1 MITLLIELGRSL
13 TILVALSIASG
24 LLPRDPERKIRAAVL
39 QGVFFGC
46 ASLIGMKFP
55 LILGPGL
62 IFDGRSIMISL
73 CGLFFGPLAGA
84 IAGVITII
92 YRVSLGGA
100 GLYMGIGVIISS
112 TLFGA
117 TAYFRWRRRGLPITA
132 KRLLLLGVVVHAA
145 MVLLMF
151 TVRGGLGMQT
161 FKQLGLPVLTIYPL
175 VTLLIGTVLTNQ
187 ELQILTAKALRKSE
201 AKYRCIVDTSNEGIW
216 MLGED
221 LLTTFVNAR
230 MAEMLGYRQEE
241 MLGRPQSDFMFE
253 EDIPDHRQKIDN
265 RRQGLSEQYERRF
278 RRKDGQTVWML
289 VSASPIFEEHQQHR
303 GSIVAMLS
311 DITERKHA
319 EQTLVGSEKLFR
331 AIAETVPMMI
341 IMWTGY
347 DRTNAYFNPGI
358 YRLSGY
364 SPEELPNV
372 AAWWPLAY
380 PDPAYRKSLWN
391 EWRSRTARAI
401 ATRGS
406 IEPMEAEVTCKDGS
420 KKYVSWGFVS
430 TGEQNISFGIDLT
443 ERKRAEEALR
453 RLNRELCAISYCNQ
467 TLLRATDEQT
477 LVSEICRIVCEE
489 AGYRMAWVGYAEQ
502 DEAKTVRPVAW
513 AGIED
518 GYLDTADISWSEETE
533 GGRGP
538 TGHAI
543 RSRKSCYNQ
552 DSASDDRSSPWRE
565 LALQRGYRSSIAL
578 PLKDEHASAFGALTI
593 YSSEPNAFSP
603 EEIRLL
609 EELAA
614 DLAFGITV
622 IRARIERERAEEM
635 LALRSFALNSVREAA
650 LLIDEQGRLR
660 DVNDWC
666 CRLLGYSR
674 DQLLEAGV
682 PDFDPEMPAERW
694 QEHWADLKAHRSLTF
709 ERELRSK
716 EGRIAS
722 VEVNANYFE
731 YDGIAYNI
739 ALVRDITERKRA
751 EEEKAK
757 LQQDLHQAQK
767 MEAIGQL
774 AGGVA
779 HDFNNIL
786 GIINGYSEILLNERD
801 LKEAQRASL
810 EEILAAGQRAA
821 SLTRQLLAFSRKLVL
836 QPKVLSLNSVI
847 EGFDKMLRRLIGD
860 EIEVRTVLDPT
871 LSAVNADPNQIE
883 QVLLNFCINARDAM
897 PEGGRITIE
906 TANWEL
912 DEAMATH
919 HLKDHT
925 GGFPCP
931 ICGAEFLPGRYVTL
945 SVSDTG
951 IGMNQETMSHI
962 FEPFFTT
969 KETEHGTGLGLTT
982 VYGIVKQSG
991 GHVSVYSEPGQGTTF
1006 RVYLPAV
1013 SQETRER
1020 EQITAPL
1027 ELLRGTETILLVED
1041 AAPLRTLYLK
1051 LLEDRGYTV
1060 LEAGDGERAIQIAE
1074 RYRGEIALLLTDVS
1088 LPKIKGPALAKILS
1102 QQRPTIKVLF
1112 MSGHGDEVVSGPNHL
1127 LPAGTGFLQ
1136 KPFGAEEL
1144 FRRIR
1149 EILDRQKPSIAA

>member
-1 MITLLIELGRSL
+1 MRFRIMPNSRVSSLSPGRIALGY
-13 TILVALSIASG
+13 A
-24 LLPRDPERKIRAAVL
+24 
-39 QGVFFGC
+39 
-46 ASLIGMKFP
+46 
-55 LILGPGL
+55 
-62 IFDGRSIMISL
+62 
-73 CGLFFGPLAGA
+73 A
-84 IAGVITII
+84 IAILWIAFSDMVVSHLKLNPAVMTIKGT
-92 YRVSLGGA
+92 VFVFVTAAL
-100 GLYMGIGVIISS
+100 LY
-112 TLFGA
+112 
-117 TAYFRWRRRGLPITA
+117 
-132 KRLLLLGVVVHAA
+132 
-145 MVLLMF
+145 F
-151 TVRGGLGMQT
+151 TVRRLVEAL
-161 FKQLGLPVLTIYPL
+161 QLTSQERDETAHLYR
-175 VTLLIGTVLTNQ
+175 TVV
-187 ELQILTAKALRKSE
+187 E
-201 AKYRCIVDTSNEGIW
+201 ASNEGICLLDESGRISFLNGRLAA
-216 MLGED
+216 MLGCP
-221 LLTTFVNAR
+221 
-230 MAEMLGYRQEE
+230 AEELQGKRLQGFIEE
-241 MLGRPQSDFMFE
+241 PQVLAQ
-253 EDIPDHRQKIDN
+253 PGAQ
-265 RRQGLSEQYERRF
+265 QSEIHECRL
-278 RRKDGQTVWML
+278 RKDADRKLWVLFSRHPVLNDAGEVVQWEGTV
-289 VSASPIFEEHQQHR
+289 I
-303 GSIVAMLS
+303 
-311 DITERKHA
+311 DITERKRAEEELRRSEAHLAEAQRLSHTGSWYLDVVHNRLSWSDEVFRIFGIKFGTPLTYETFLAAVHA
-319 EQTLVGSEKLFR
+319 DDRAFVDQAWKKALLGAAYEIEHRILVGREVRWVREMAQLEFD
-331 AIAETVPMMI
+331 AE
-341 IMWTGY
+341 
-347 DRTNAYFNPGI
+347 
-358 YRLSGY
+358 
-364 SPEELPNV
+364 
-372 AAWWPLAY
+372 
-380 PDPAYRKSLWN
+380 
-391 EWRSRTARAI
+391 ARA
-401 ATRGS
+401 T
-406 IEPMEAEVTCKDGS
+406 
-420 KKYVSWGFVS
+420 
-430 TGEQNISFGIDLT
+430 TGLGTVQDIT

-453 RLNRELCAISYCNQ
+453 ERADLLNLTHDAVFVMDMKGVIKYWNRGAEEQYGWSAEQAVGKVVHDMLNTVFPSPLEEIKEEVTRTGRWEGELLHTKKDGTQVVVASRWALQRDEQGAPVAILETNNDITERKRAEEAQTRLNRELRAISDCNQ
-467 TLLRATDEQT
+467 TLLRATDEKT
-477 LVSEICRIVCEE
+477 LISDICRIVCDE

-502 DEAKTVRPVAW
+502 DEAKSVCPVAW
-513 AGIED
+513 AGLEQD
-518 GYLDTADISWSEETE
+518 YFDTADISWSDEKER
-533 GGRGP
+533 GHGP
-538 TGHAI
+538 TGTAI
-543 RSRKSCYNQ
+543 RSGKTCYNQ
-552 DSASDDRSSPWRE
+552 DFMSDARMSPWRE
-565 LALQRGYRSSIAL
+565 SALQRGYRSNIAL
-578 PLKDEHASAFGALTI
+578 PLKDNHGSAFGALTI
-593 YSSEPNAFSP
+593 YSNEPNAFSP

-1074 RYRGEIALLLTDVS
+1074 RYQGEIALLLTDVS
-1088 LPKIKGPALAKILS
+1088 LPKIKGPALAKILL

-1112 MSGHGDEVVSGPNHL
+1112 MSGHGDEVVSGPDHL
-1127 LPAGTGFLQ
+1127 LPARTGFLQ

-1144 FRRIR
+1144 FRRVH
-1149 EILDRQKPSIAA
+1149 EILDRQEPGMAA